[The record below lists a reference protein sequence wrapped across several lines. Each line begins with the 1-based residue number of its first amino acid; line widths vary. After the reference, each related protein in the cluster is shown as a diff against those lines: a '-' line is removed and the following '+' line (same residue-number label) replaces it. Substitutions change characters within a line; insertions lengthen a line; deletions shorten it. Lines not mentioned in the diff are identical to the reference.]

1 MPLPAQLREHL
12 RIPVLAAPMFI
23 VSGPD
28 LVIEQCKAGVIGS
41 FPALNARPQEELDR
55 WLTRIEDA
63 LGEYRHA
70 HPERKVAPFAVNLI
84 VNKANK
90 RLAADTEVVI
100 AHKVPIVISSLSAPT
115 DIVPRVHEY
124 GGMVLHDV
132 VKLRHAEKALEAGV
146 DGIIAVCNGAGGHAG
161 TLNPFALVNELRR
174 IHTGPLVLS
183 GAITNGDGVL
193 AAEAMGCD
201 LAYLGTRFI
210 ASKESLAVDRY
221 KQMIVDSS
229 SGDIVYTPLF
239 SGVHGSYL
247 AGSIKNAGLDPDNL
261 PASET
266 PGTYRSR
273 DERAKTW
280 KDIWGAGQ
288 GVGNIDDVPSV
299 AELVDRLES
308 EYHAARQRIGLTN
321 GEVKK

>member
-1 MPLPAQLREHL
+1 MPLPAPLRERL

-55 WLTRIEDA
+55 WLTRIETE
-63 LGEYRHA
+63 LGAYQRE

-90 RLAADTEVVI
+90 RLEADTEVVL
-100 AHKVPIVISSLSAPT
+100 AHEVPIVISSLSAPT
-115 DIVPRVHEY
+115 DIVPRAHEY
-124 GGMVLHDV
+124 GGLVLHDV
-132 VKLRHAEKALEAGV
+132 IKVRHAEKALEAGV

-174 IHTGPLVLS
+174 IHKGPLVLS

-210 ASKESLAVDRY
+210 ASKESLAVERY
-221 KQMIVDSS
+221 KQMIVESS

-247 AGSIKNAGLDPDNL
+247 AGSIRNAGLDPDNL
-261 PASET
+261 PTPET
-266 PGTYRSR
+266 PGKYRSR

-280 KDIWGAGQ
+280 QDIWGAGQ

-299 AELVDRLES
+299 AELVDRLRNE
-308 EYHAARQRIGLTN
+308 AGVL
-321 GEVKK
+321 